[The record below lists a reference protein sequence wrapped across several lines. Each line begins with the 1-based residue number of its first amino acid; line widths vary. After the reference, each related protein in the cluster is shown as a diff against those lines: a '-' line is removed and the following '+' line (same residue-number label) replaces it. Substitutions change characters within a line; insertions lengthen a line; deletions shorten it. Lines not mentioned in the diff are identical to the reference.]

1 MRGQT
6 ILSRRQLLRVGAA
19 GALGGVLGWPGQS
32 GHGASA
38 SVQDRRRV
46 RLGPGAAAEDRAK
59 ALGRA
64 AWAALA
70 SGLEGRLSRPGDA
83 SYPAD
88 HELYNPLFDGIHPA
102 GIAFCASPSDVART
116 IVFARQHDL
125 ALAVRSG
132 RHSYGGYSTTTGL
145 VADVSAMSRV
155 SVRGKG
161 KAVVGAGAQ
170 LIDVYSVLSR
180 QGVSIPAGSCPTV
193 GIAGL
198 TLGGGIGVMDR
209 LHGLTCDNLTDL
221 ELVTAAGDVVR
232 ADGATNDDL
241 FWACRGGGGGNFGV
255 VTEMGFTTFPVGELA
270 LFALDWPWPAAA
282 QVLSAWMGWSAGT
295 PDEMWSTCQLAAAP
309 GAHSPTVRVAGVW
322 AGAPNGAAA
331 YLARLTGAGEGAGGA
346 GKPTGQY
353 LASSS
358 FEQAM
363 YVEAG
368 CQGLSEAA
376 CHIAGRS
383 PGATLPRT
391 VEVAKSDIFVRPL
404 SDPGVQAVLAGIEE
418 RQAASAAGAVIFDS
432 WGGAVNRVA
441 PRATAFVHRSAI
453 ASAQYIA
460 MLPASA
466 SLGAISSARSWLD
479 TWYGSL
485 RPYASG
491 QAYQN
496 YIDPSLR
503 DWARA
508 YYGENL
514 PRLREIKSRW
524 DPDDVWHF
532 AQSIPLPK
540 RERRDI
546 APGLPLAT

>member
-6 ILSRRQLLRVGAA
+6 ILSRRQLLQVGAA
-19 GALGGVLGWPGQS
+19 GALGGVLGWLGPPGY
-32 GHGASA
+32 GASA
-38 SVQDRRRV
+38 SVQDRRPV
-46 RLGPGAAAEDRAK
+46 PLGPGARTEERAG
-59 ALGRA
+59 APSRA
-64 AWAALA
+64 AWDALA
-70 SGLEGRLSRPGDA
+70 CGLAGRLSRPGDP
-83 SYPAD
+83 SYLAD
-88 HELYNPLFDGIHPA
+88 HELYNPLFDGTHPA
-102 GIAFCASPSDVART
+102 GVAFCASPSDVART
-116 IVFARQHDL
+116 IVFARQHGL

-155 SVRGKG
+155 SVRGKA

-180 QGVSIPAGSCPTV
+180 QGVSIPAGSCATV
-193 GIAGL
+193 GMAGL

-232 ADGATNDDL
+232 ADAATNAEL

-255 VTEMGFTTFPVGELA
+255 VTEMGFNTFPIGELA

-282 QVLSAWMGWSAGT
+282 QVLSAWLGWSSRA
-295 PDEMWSTCQLAAAP
+295 PDEMWSTCQLATVP
-309 GAHSPTVRVAGVW
+309 GGPSPTVRVAGVW
-322 AGAPNGAAA
+322 AGAPSGAAA
-331 YLARLTGAGEGAGGA
+331 HLARLTGAGPGAGASGA
-346 GKPTGQY
+346 GTPTGQY
-353 LASSS
+353 LAPSS

-376 CHIAGRS
+376 CHIAGHY
-383 PGATLPRT
+383 PGGTLPRS

-404 SDPGVQAVLAGIEE
+404 SDPGVKAVLAGIEE
-418 RQAASAAGAVIFDS
+418 RQAASAPGAVIFDS

-466 SLGAISSARSWLD
+466 SLGAISSARAWLD
-479 TWYGSL
+479 AWYESL

-514 PRLREIKSRW
+514 PRLGEVKAKW

-540 RERRDI
+540 R
-546 APGLPLAT
+546 